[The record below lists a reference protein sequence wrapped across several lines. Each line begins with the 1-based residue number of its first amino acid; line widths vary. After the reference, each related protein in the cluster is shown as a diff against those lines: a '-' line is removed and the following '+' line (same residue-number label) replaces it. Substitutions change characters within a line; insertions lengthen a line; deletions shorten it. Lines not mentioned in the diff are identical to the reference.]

1 MLAFELFSGVSD
13 QRQASGRRYS
23 SAPFLMGIL
32 LAVLCGATSFRKIA
46 QFMEIRREQLND
58 LFDESWKATPSYGAV
73 RNLLLGLK
81 EEDIEEVV
89 RQQGSQLSEADVQES
104 KRFIAIDG
112 KVLRGSAQR
121 LENSR
126 AKQLLSVFGQ
136 KERIVLGQWE
146 IDEKTNE
153 IPVAQKII
161 QELGLSECIFT
172 LDALHCQKK
181 HCKPPKHRGLTC
193 WCRSKAT
200 SLNYWLAARAW

>member
-1 MLAFELFSGVSD
+1 MLIIELFSGMRD
-13 QRQASGRRYS
+13 PRQPGGRRYGIV
-23 SAPFLMGIL
+23 PFLAGIL

-46 QFMEIRREQLND
+46 RFMEIRRQHLNE
-58 LFDESWKATPSYGAV
+58 LFGVGWEDTPSYGAV

-81 EEDIEEVV
+81 EEDLEEVV
-89 RQQGSQLSEADVQES
+89 RRHGNQLSKGGELAG

-112 KVLRGSAQR
+112 KVLRGSADR
-121 LENSR
+121 LEDRR

-136 KERIVLGQWE
+136 NELIVLGQWE

-161 QELGLSECIFT
+161 HELGLSGCVFT

-181 HCKPPKHRGLTC
+181 HCKPPGHRAQMC
-193 WCRSKAT
+193 
-200 SLNYWLAARAW
+200 